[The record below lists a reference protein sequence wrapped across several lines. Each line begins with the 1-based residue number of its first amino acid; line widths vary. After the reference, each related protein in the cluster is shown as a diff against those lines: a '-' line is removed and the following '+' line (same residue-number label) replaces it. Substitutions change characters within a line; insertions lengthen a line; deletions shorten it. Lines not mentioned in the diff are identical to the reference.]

1 MTYIRCQALCGLVI
15 IWDEGNVMENLMDYF
30 VKTIYAVLATCVIFA
45 MLIVFAGVNPVSAAE
60 NAPMQSSQSVPKT
73 VNTPA

>member
-1 MTYIRCQALCGLVI
+1 
-15 IWDEGNVMENLMDYF
+15 MENLMDYF

-60 NAPMQSSQSVPKT
+60 IASMQSSQSVPKT

>member
-1 MTYIRCQALCGLVI
+1 MTFIRCQALCGLVMI
-15 IWDEGNVMENLMDYF
+15 CEEENVMENLMYYF

-60 NAPMQSSQSVPKT
+60 MLPMQSSQSLPET
-73 VNTPA
+73 VNA

>member
-1 MTYIRCQALCGLVI
+1 
-15 IWDEGNVMENLMDYF
+15 MENLMDYF

>member
-1 MTYIRCQALCGLVI
+1 MTFIRCQALCGLVI
-15 IWDEGNVMENLMDYF
+15 ILDEGNVMENLMDYF

-60 NAPMQSSQSVPKT
+60 IASMQSSQSVPKT